1 MFSDADPENRKD
13 LCSARRRPARSPPI
27 VSFASGPGPVQSMN
41 RLFGTVA
48 ELETEGEISRVGID
62 VAGTRL
68 TSLVLEAADT
78 AAYLAPGKPVT
89 VLFKESEVSLA
100 VGPEPRVSIRNRLA
114 CEVISLETGR
124 ILSHVVL
131 GFAGSR
137 LHSLISA
144 QAVRELGLKPG
155 LAVHALVKATEVG
168 LAEGHVRA

>member
-1 MFSDADPENRKD
+1 
-13 LCSARRRPARSPPI
+13 
-27 VSFASGPGPVQSMN
+27 MN
-41 RLFGTVA
+41 RLFGTVT

-78 AAYLAPGKPVT
+78 AAYLAPGSPVT

-100 VGPEPRVSIRNRLA
+100 VGAEPRISIRNRLP
-114 CEVISLETGR
+114 CEVVSLQAGR
-124 ILSHVVL
+124 ILAHVVL
-131 GFAGSR
+131 SFAETR

-144 QAVRELGLKPG
+144 QAARELGLQAG
-155 LAVHALVKATEVG
+155 LSVYALVKATEVG